1 MHTPLCGHA
10 HGEPDEYV
18 RAAHEKGI
26 DLITFT
32 CHTPMADSAFG
43 TQKTRMTEQDLPRY
57 KEMVSKARE
66 LGAGLGVS
74 VLFGIEAEVSADQH
88 AMDSMD
94 EVLDRWE
101 FDFVL
106 GSLHHQLPAYRNTLA
121 QRNLGDDAA
130 IIEDYF
136 STLTTAAATGRYD
149 SFAHPDLIRIY
160 GTVKPFDPREYETV
174 IREFLASAAE
184 HGICIEVN
192 TSGWTKGVFEVHPAP
207 IILSWAAESGTDLTI
222 GSDSH
227 KPESVGRFFDRA
239 YDLVAQAGF
248 ESICYFEAGM
258 KKRVSLT
265 DMAFAAGPIA
275 PKTSR
280 EKAG

>member
-10 HGEPDEYV
+10 HGETEEYV
-18 RAAHEKGI
+18 KAAYDKGF

-32 CHTPMADSAFG
+32 CHTPMADPAFG
-43 TQKTRMTEQDLPRY
+43 TQKTRMAEQDLPRY

-66 LGAGLGVS
+66 LGADLDVT
-74 VLFGIEAEVSADQH
+74 VLFGIEAEVSADQR
-88 AMDSMD
+88 AMDLMD

-106 GSLHHQLPAYRNTLA
+106 GSLHHQLPAYRNTIA
-121 QRNLGDDAA
+121 ERKLGSDSM

-160 GTVKPFDPREYETV
+160 GTVEPFDPREYETM
-174 IREFLASAAE
+174 IKEFLASAAE
-184 HGICIEVN
+184 HGVCIEVN
-192 TSGWTKGVFEVHPAP
+192 TSGWTKGVYEMHPAP
-207 IILSWAAESGTDLTI
+207 IIVNWAAECGTDLTI

-227 KPESVGRFFDRA
+227 KPESVGQFFDRA
-239 YDLVAQAGF
+239 YEVVARAGF
-248 ESICYFEAGM
+248 DSICYFEAGM
-258 KKRVSLT
+258 KKRVAIA
-265 DMAFAAGPIA
+265 DMVSS
-275 PKTSR
+275 SR
-280 EKAG
+280 ELGARNPREQAG

>member
-10 HGEPDEYV
+10 HGDPEEYV
-18 RAAHEKGI
+18 RAAHEKQF

-32 CHTPMADSAFG
+32 CHTPMADPAFG

-66 LGAGLGVS
+66 LGADLGVL
-74 VLFGIEAEVSADQH
+74 VLFGIEAEVSADQR
-88 AMDSMD
+88 AMESMD
-94 EVLDRWE
+94 ELLDRWE

-106 GSLHHQLPAYRNTLA
+106 GSLHHQLPAYRNSLA
-121 QRNLGDDAA
+121 QRNLGNDSM

-174 IREFLASAAE
+174 IKEFLACSAE
-184 HGICIEVN
+184 HGICVEVN
-192 TSGWTKGVFEVHPAP
+192 TSGWTKGVFEMHPAP
-207 IILSWAAESGTDLTI
+207 IIMEWAAESGTDLTI
-222 GSDSH
+222 GSDAH
-227 KPESVGRFFDRA
+227 KPDSVGQFFDRA
-239 YDLVAQAGF
+239 YEAVARTGF
-248 ESICYFEAGM
+248 DSICYFEAGM

-265 DMAFAAGPIA
+265 DMVSARDSLTQKI
-275 PKTSR
+275 SR